1 MRKVIVSLII
11 LATGC
16 VKISAQVGINTGNPQ
31 AQFHVDGAKDNADT
45 GAPSATQQAN
55 DVAITSSGSVGIGTI
70 NPTQKLE
77 IQTGGVAGS
86 PVTGFKLAD
95 GNQFDQ
101 YVLTSDATGIG
112 TWKRATLTTIMGT
125 QPNNDGIGD
134 YTFKTSPVTAWQ
146 STHQYITLPPGKWRV
161 DVVELL
167 RYDGST
173 VQLATSDYMWVRF
186 TFGDSDTATAPTADF
201 IGAAKYVSGNIL
213 DPTIAGTNK
222 YGLAQGSVL
231 IDNTETTAKS
241 YYLLTGNSTSSVTDV
256 NKKLLRLGGS
266 FWAENIITAF
276 PITQ

>member
-1 MRKVIVSLII
+1 MKKVLLSLLI
-11 LATGC
+11 LTVGFI
-16 VKISAQVGINTGNPQ
+16 KISAQIGIYTANPQ
-31 AQFHVDGAKDNADT
+31 TQFHIDGAKDNAST
-45 GAPSATQQAN
+45 GLPSTIQQAN
-55 DVAITSSGSVGIGTI
+55 DVAVTSSGSVGIGTI

-77 IQTGGVAGS
+77 IQTGGIAGA
-86 PVTGFKLAD
+86 PITGFKLAD
-95 GNQFDQ
+95 GNQFNQ

-112 TWKRATLTTIMGT
+112 TWKRAALTTIMGT
-125 QPNNDGIGD
+125 QPNTDGIGD
-134 YTFKTSPVTAWQ
+134 DTFKTSVVTAWQ

-161 DVVELL
+161 DVVQLL

-186 TFGDSDTATAPTADF
+186 TFGDSDTATAPTSDF
-201 IGAAKYVSGNIL
+201 IGAAKYVSGNIFG
-213 DPTIAGTNK
+213 PTVAGANK

-231 IDNTETTAKS
+231 IDNTGTTAKS
-241 YYLLTGNSTSSVTDV
+241 YYLLSGNSTSSVTDV